1 MAMYALAVKPLI
13 CKLKQDVPE
22 VKQVWYADDAAWA
35 GSCSKL
41 RLFWD
46 RLSDLGKVY
55 GYYPNPSK
63 THLIVKEQ
71 FLQKANEVFA
81 GTGINVTTNGQRHLG
96 AAIGKRSSVEE
107 YVKMKVS
114 QWTTEVRQL
123 ADIAKTQPQA
133 AYSAYVHG
141 LSSRWIF
148 LSLTILNISHL
159 LEPVEVALQQDFI
172 PALTGRHA
180 CSREERELLALQV
193 RLGGLGIQN
202 PAIVSESAFE
212 ASLKLTSPLVQ
223 AILTQDPNL
232 QVDLAEV
239 ISIKDAIRKSNQELR
254 AAQAMTVHDA
264 LPSPLQRC
272 VELAREKGASSW
284 LSVLPIKDQGFSL
297 NKGEFR
303 DALCLRYG
311 WSLTRTPTHCNCGRI
326 FTTDHSMICP
336 KGGFPTIRHNE
347 LRDMTANLL
356 TEVCHN
362 VATEPHLQPL

>member
-1 MAMYALAVKPLI
+1 M
-13 CKLKQDVPE
+13 
-22 VKQVWYADDAAWA
+22 
-35 GSCSKL
+35 
-41 RLFWD
+41 
-46 RLSDLGKVY
+46 Y
-55 GYYPNPSK
+55 GYYPNSSK

-107 YVKMKVS
+107 YVTMKVS

-123 ADIAKTQPQA
+123 ADIAKTQSQA

-148 LSLTILNISHL
+148 LSRTIPNISHL

-202 PAIVSESAFE
+202 PANISESAFE

-254 AAQAMTVHDA
+254 AAQAMTVYDA
-264 LPSPLQRC
+264 LPNPLQRC
-272 VELAREKGASSW
+272 VELASEKGASSW

-297 NKGEFR
+297 NKGKFR

-311 WSLTRTPTHCNCGRI
+311 WPLTRTPTHCNCGRI
-326 FTTDHSMICP
+326 FTTDHSMIYP

-347 LRDMTANLL
+347 L
-356 TEVCHN
+356 
-362 VATEPHLQPL
+362 